1 MSSRQFTQYIL
12 GLFYLVSTSYSF
24 SNEGYTYNVIEDG
37 IEITGFD
44 EAGIC

>member
-1 MSSRQFTQYIL
+1 MYSRQLIQSVL